1 MKEMNN
7 LRVVGENDKADGTN
21 IELSSIVCNKRF
33 FDEYELESV
42 EMDNGS
48 GEEYVKGIEHYWK
61 DGKKYSV
68 EARYK
73 NGKKEGEAILFDI
86 NHVAIANLV
95 FVDDELNG
103 ECVIRNDEYVVVFR
117 GGYVNG
123 RKEGECYEYD
133 ESGNE
138 IFHGVYRN
146 GIRYKL
152 LEELKNRKSF
162 YCEYSR
168 SDLSIISI
176 SQYCSD
182 LSKKN
187 GICYV
192 FKNGVVERECIMK
205 NGVEER
211 VNRLFEGS
219 IMKEMDEEGR
229 IMYEGGFG
237 GDCILGFIRCGN
249 GREIDRTGKVLYE
262 GEWREN
268 KRFVIVKREGRMRGR
283 DMYREECMD
292 GRLLSI
298 GELNSDKEKN
308 GVCYEFEEGRVVREC
323 EYEKGIMKRVLREL
337 KGDMMIEY
345 DCEGHKVY
353 EGGYSGDYCSGYMR
367 NGEGNDYDSDGK
379 VVYEDGYVKGKKRI
393 VKEKVTSGRLK
404 GYYREVSYDGMILSI
419 CECNSAPLKKNGVCF
434 EFEKNELVREC
445 IFKNNVMERMIREF
459 KDKTMMEYDS
469 NGNKIYEGEYGG
481 SYETGFIREGEGKEF
496 DVNGLVV
503 YEGAFEKGRRFVP
516 IKRIRKGK
524 MKGFFQEKTY
534 SGDVI
539 SIGRYKKGE
548 KNGVCYEFEEGRV
561 VRECEYE
568 KAIMKRVLRELKGD
582 VMIEYDCNGHKVYEG
597 GYKGDYERGYMRNGE
612 GKEYGG
618 SGSDM
623 VYSGEFVNGYYHGNG
638 VSIKNGFVC
647 YKGEWKYGYPN
658 GNGVLMNSKGVETY
672 KGEWKNGY
680 LKDGKIVIDFES
692 GKKKKG
698 IKRMYKGQARKDWW
712 KSKPKCLRF
721 MGGLLCWMTMIVI
734 LSLLFYKRGGY
745 AYMGIRIAFNSDVV
759 IHNCWEW
766 EHIPNWWSWKV
777 KILKI
782 NYDSCWDTLWMI
794 SFDLC
799 RYKNLKS
806 LEIGRGFKGVDQVKL
821 SGLNEL
827 ESVYIGYYSLTSP
840 SSTVIES
847 DDIQLLMR

>member
-1 MKEMNN
+1 
-7 LRVVGENDKADGTN
+7 
-21 IELSSIVCNKRF
+21 
-33 FDEYELESV
+33 
-42 EMDNGS
+42 
-48 GEEYVKGIEHYWK
+48 
-61 DGKKYSV
+61 
-68 EARYK
+68 
-73 NGKKEGEAILFDI
+73 
-86 NHVAIANLV
+86 
-95 FVDDELNG
+95 
-103 ECVIRNDEYVVVFR
+103 
-117 GGYVNG
+117 
-123 RKEGECYEYD
+123 
-133 ESGNE
+133 
-138 IFHGVYRN
+138 
-146 GIRYKL
+146 
-152 LEELKNRKSF
+152 
-162 YCEYSR
+162 
-168 SDLSIISI
+168 
-176 SQYCSD
+176 
-182 LSKKN
+182 
-187 GICYV
+187 
-192 FKNGVVERECIMK
+192 
-205 NGVEER
+205 
-211 VNRLFEGS
+211 
-219 IMKEMDEEGR
+219 
-229 IMYEGGFG
+229 
-237 GDCILGFIRCGN
+237 
-249 GREIDRTGKVLYE
+249 
-262 GEWREN
+262 
-268 KRFVIVKREGRMRGR
+268 
-283 DMYREECMD
+283 
-292 GRLLSI
+292 
-298 GELNSDKEKN
+298 
-308 GVCYEFEEGRVVREC
+308 
-323 EYEKGIMKRVLREL
+323 
-337 KGDMMIEY
+337 
-345 DCEGHKVY
+345 
-353 EGGYSGDYCSGYMR
+353 MR
-367 NGEGNDYDSDGK
+367 NGEGKDYDGDGK

-419 CECNSAPLKKNGVCF
+419 CECNSVPLKKNGVCF
-434 EFEKNELVREC
+434 EFEKNVLVREC
-445 IFKNNVMERMIREF
+445 ICKDNVMERMIREF

-481 SYETGFIREGEGKEF
+481 SYERGFIREGEGKEF

-516 IKRIRKGK
+516 IKRIRKGI
-524 MKGFFQEKTY
+524 MKGFFQETTY

-539 SIGRYKKGE
+539 SIGIYKKGE
-548 KNGVCYEFEEGRV
+548 KNGMCYEFEEGRV
-561 VRECEYE
+561 VREYEYE
-568 KAIMKRVLRELKGD
+568 KGIMKRVLRELKGD
-582 VMIEYDCNGHKVYEG
+582 MMIEYDCDGHKVYEG

-612 GKEYGG
+612 GKEYDG

-777 KILKI
+777 KNLKI

-799 RYKNLKS
+799 RYKNLKT
-806 LEIGRGFKGVDQVKL
+806 LEIGRGFINVDQVKL

-827 ESVYIGYYSLTSP
+827 ESVYIGYRSLAHP

-847 DDIQLLMR
+847 DNIQLLMR